1 MQVCV
6 VEAGPLNGGIGGCD
20 DGCVYFPAFTATDA
34 DLSPFTDQG
43 IYNAHCEAGDIMSFD
58 GTGSL
63 STPEIWFANKC
74 ESENFLMLNGQEVH
88 LQGNFLGT
96 LEILIPAST
105 CTAGTYDDTDAIT
118 FVRETN
124 STAVT
129 WTYDELCTAFG
140 DAARG

>member
-1 MQVCV
+1 
-6 VEAGPLNGGIGGCD
+6 
-20 DGCVYFPAFTATDA
+20 
-34 DLSPFTDQG
+34 
-43 IYNAHCEAGDIMSFD
+43 
-58 GTGSL
+58 
-63 STPEIWFANKC
+63 
-74 ESENFLMLNGQEVH
+74 MLNGQEVH